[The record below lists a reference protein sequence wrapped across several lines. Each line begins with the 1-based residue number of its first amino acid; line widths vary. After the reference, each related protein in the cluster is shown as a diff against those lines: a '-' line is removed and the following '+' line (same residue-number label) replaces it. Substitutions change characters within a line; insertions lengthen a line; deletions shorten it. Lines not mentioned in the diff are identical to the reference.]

1 MASKGKILRIVAVLT
16 LAAIATTSL
25 YQVVPAAVAD
35 FATLKARYEIERLR
49 DGQRPMPT
57 LPAWAQLRDDLA
69 QAASWVPDNPRWY
82 DDLGF
87 LYVLRA
93 RNTPN
98 VPELAALRR
107 NLYAEAA
114 DQYRQA
120 ARLRPMFPF
129 GWANLA
135 LAKHYADQDDE
146 ELWSAFDKAF
156 AYGHHEVGVQRMLA
170 ELAFARWST
179 LSAERAAAVTA
190 MIAETRADLR
200 QPLLD
205 LAKRYAVDLPSGH

>member
-107 NLYAEAA
+107 LGFEPDALTKHTSP
-114 DQYRQA
+114 RQA
-120 ARLRPMFPF
+120 ACCAPPNEGRAQHDL
-129 GWANLA
+129 N
-135 LAKHYADQDDE
+135 ADQPTGRE
-146 ELWSAFDKAF
+146 QAL
-156 AYGHHEVGVQRMLA
+156 
-170 ELAFARWST
+170 
-179 LSAERAAAVTA
+179 RAP
-190 MIAETRADLR
+190 E
-200 QPLLD
+200 
-205 LAKRYAVDLPSGH
+205 